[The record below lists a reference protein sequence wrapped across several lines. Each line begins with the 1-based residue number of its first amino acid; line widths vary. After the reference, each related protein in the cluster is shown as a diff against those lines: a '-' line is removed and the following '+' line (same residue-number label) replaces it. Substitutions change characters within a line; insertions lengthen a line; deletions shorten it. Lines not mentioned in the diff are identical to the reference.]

1 MPSRQIPQRTV
12 DVLRQHLDIV
22 LLAVGIPCQ
31 LFIPTDAS
39 YATAEK
45 KDIFSTPADYSHDQ
59 YSANCWVE
67 WNPSTYRLKKLG
79 LFTEETLPILVWF
92 GHQATNQSGEVVNV
106 DIVQHSYF
114 KLNAQYIPGNFT
126 EAEEFEIVNIGVRGM
141 HDAMVLKSYS
151 AAPRRKQV

>member
-1 MPSRQIPQRTV
+1 MPSRQIPQETV
-12 DVLRQHLDIV
+12 DVLRQHLDV
-22 LLAVGIPCQ
+22 VMLAVGIPCT
-31 LFIPTDAS
+31 LYIPTAAS
-39 YATAEK
+39 YAAAEK
-45 KDIFSTPADYSHDQ
+45 RDVFSTPSDYEYTQ
-59 YSANCWVE
+59 YTANIWIE

-79 LFTEETLPILVWF
+79 LFTEESLPILVWM
-92 GHQATNQSGEVVNV
+92 GHVATNQSGEVVNV

-141 HDAMVLKSYS
+141 HDAMVLKSFS